1 MPSSTGRVTTD
12 RAGRY
17 AKQLVGHVAK
27 KGGDAEWS
35 PDSGAGHITL
45 GSGVARLAAE
55 PDALVIHAETSDEDP
70 ETMTRLRG
78 FFDKHLPR
86 FSAQELSITWR
97 ENA

>member
-1 MPSSTGRVTTD
+1 MPSSTGRVATD

-35 PDSGAGHITL
+35 PEDGAGHITL
-45 GSGVARLAAE
+45 GNGVARLTAE
-55 PDALVIHAETSDEDP
+55 PDALVIHAETGDEDP
-70 ETMTRLRG
+70 EALSRLQF

-86 FSAQELSITWR
+86 FSDQELSVSWQV
-97 ENA
+97 NA